1 MSKQK
6 LLLIGAGAVAGYFF
20 ARQLTGLN
28 IPGFNP
34 FAFAAQKATDLVA

>member
-6 LLLIGAGAVAGYFF
+6 LLLIGVGIAAGYFL
-20 ARQLTGLN
+20 APKLVGLN

-34 FAFAAQKATDLVA
+34 FAFAGQKGTEIGL